1 MRINI
6 AVSTYN
12 ITFVKDQRV
21 IVKVAN
27 NEWYCGVV
35 TTVKRNGG
43 LEVDFNDGD
52 YVELPNS
59 DNVRLVN
66 FKGRKGSYSDVE
78 VTVLISRQ
86 ARKRTTAMV
95 STEEPS
101 SDSIAR
107 WDGGLPA
114 LTIKISTVS

>member
-35 TTVKRNGG
+35 TTIKRNGG

-59 DNVRLVN
+59 DNVRRVN

-78 VTVLISRQ
+78 VTALISRQ
-86 ARKRTTAMV
+86 ARKSTAAPV
-95 STEEPS
+95 SMRNNYPKTNKQP
-101 SDSIAR
+101 
-107 WDGGLPA
+107 
-114 LTIKISTVS
+114 